1 MKGAPF
7 LHPAKQ
13 FERKQIAVLV
23 ADDDMRFRR
32 IVSLVLAD
40 QDDMN
45 LVGEAGDGCEA
56 FAQAVK
62 LQPDVV
68 LLDVRMPGTDGI
80 DAARAIHRQLP
91 ATKIVMLTSSDE
103 DEDIY
108 QAMKAG
114 ASAYILKEGFI
125 DDVAGIIRAMVHEIG
140 VVLSPSIALKVI
152 DEFGHDRLPP
162 PPPGLSEREL
172 EVLRLVARGGTN
184 DTIADE
190 LCLSSHTVKRH
201 VANILAKLHER
212 TRGDAVMHATLD
224 GVLTVET
231 S

>member
-1 MKGAPF
+1 M
-7 LHPAKQ
+7 HPAKQ
-13 FERKQIAVLV
+13 SERKQIAVLV

-32 IVSLVLAD
+32 VVSLVLAD
-40 QDDMN
+40 QADMI
-45 LVGEAGDGCEA
+45 LVGEAGDGREA
-56 FAQAVK
+56 LAQAIE

-68 LLDVRMPGTDGI
+68 VLDVRMPGTGGI
-80 DAARAIHRQLP
+80 DATGAIHRQLP
-91 ATKIVMLTSSDE
+91 GAKIVMLTSSDE

-114 ASAYILKEGFI
+114 ASAYILKEGYI
-125 DDVAGIIRAMVHEIG
+125 DDVAGIIRAIAQG
-140 VVLSPSIALKVI
+140 VGIVLSPSVALKVI
-152 DEFGHDRLPP
+152 EEFGHDRLPP

-172 EVLRLVARGGTN
+172 DVLRLVARGGTN

-212 TRGDAVMHATLD
+212 TRGDAVLHATLD
-224 GVLTVET
+224 GVLTVEN

>member
-1 MKGAPF
+1 M
-7 LHPAKQ
+7 HPAKQ
-13 FERKQIAVLV
+13 SERKQIAVLV

-32 IVSLVLAD
+32 VVSLVLAD
-40 QDDMN
+40 QDDMI
-45 LVGEAGDGCEA
+45 LVGEAGDGREA
-56 FAQAVK
+56 LAQAIE

-68 LLDVRMPGTDGI
+68 LLDVRMPGTGGI
-80 DAARAIHRQLP
+80 DAAGAIHRQLP
-91 ATKIVMLTSSDE
+91 GAKIVMLTSSDE

-114 ASAYILKEGFI
+114 ASAYVLKEGYI
-125 DDVAGIIRAMVHEIG
+125 DDVAGIIRAMAQG
-140 VVLSPSIALKVI
+140 VGIVLSPSVALKVI

-172 EVLRLVARGGTN
+172 DVLRLVARGGTN

-212 TRGDAVMHATLD
+212 TRGDAVLHATLD
-224 GVLTVET
+224 GVLTVEN